1 MKNKCNP
8 LTSSDL
14 TFGAMTIAA
23 AVLLVLSL
31 SLSHRRKTAE
41 IQRDTLS
48 DRLLEVHETLRRAN
62 LQLDSLHAVKM
73 FEDDAWWRMIDAL
86 IEIESGG
93 HPDAVGDDG
102 QAVGVLQIHPCV
114 IDDLRVAGYDFTLDD
129 RLDPDRSVAIFNAY
143 QRIYNPARDID
154 RAIHLH
160 NPRAGA
166 DYRNRVL
173 KQMDLLRQ

>member
-1 MKNKCNP
+1 MKKFFNS

-14 TFGAMTIAA
+14 AFGAMTIAA
-23 AVLLVLSL
+23 AVLLVWSL
-31 SLSHRRKTAE
+31 NLSHRRKTTE
-41 IQRDTLS
+41 IQRDTLLA
-48 DRLLEVHETLRRAN
+48 RLLETHEKLRRAN
-62 LQLDSLHAVKM
+62 LLLDSLHAVKM

-86 IEIESGG
+86 IHVESGG

-129 RLDPDRSVAIFNAY
+129 RLDPDRSIAIFNAY

-160 NPRAGA
+160 NPHAGA
-166 DYRNRVL
+166 DYRDRVI
-173 KQMDLLRQ
+173 KAMEEAK